1 MTLVPK
7 IQKKKNLQ
15 KKKKTTICPQAM
27 TLVFGALP
35 PVAIVLALP
44 LLLPSVP
51 NQKGV
56 LADIYI
62 NVHDYYSFYIYKDLY
77 NQYHQE
83 DKKEKEE
90 GRSKFEIFKAV
101 LRSVPNSPN
110 STDL

>member
-56 LADIYI
+56 LANIYI
-62 NVHDYYSFYIYKDLY
+62 LMFMIIILFIRTYITNTIRRIRRRK
-77 NQYHQE
+77 
-83 DKKEKEE
+83 KKEEVNLKS
-90 GRSKFEIFKAV
+90 SK
-101 LRSVPNSPN
+101 LS
-110 STDL
+110 

>member
-1 MTLVPK
+1 
-7 IQKKKNLQ
+7 
-15 KKKKTTICPQAM
+15 M

-62 NVHDYYSFYIYKDLY
+62 LMFMIIILFNDLY
-77 NQYHQE
+77 FLSTAT
-83 DKKEKEE
+83 K
-90 GRSKFEIFKAV
+90 G
-101 LRSVPNSPN
+101 SV
-110 STDL
+110 

>member
-1 MTLVPK
+1 
-7 IQKKKNLQ
+7 
-15 KKKKTTICPQAM
+15 M

-90 GRSKFEIFKAV
+90 RRSKFEIFKAV